1 MKMALLS
8 ATGGDAIAA
17 LVRDMTALARD
28 EIANAEATIPLVRL
42 DSRLGWEPSMDYL
55 CDEAHLRWKIRQVEQ
70 MLQNELSL
78 YSDSLRFGAAQ
89 KDDIL

>member
-1 MKMALLS
+1 MAS
-8 ATGGDAIAA
+8 YRDCGDAIAA

-28 EIANAEATIPLVRL
+28 EIANADADISLVGLIP
-42 DSRLGWEPSMDYL
+42 GWEGSPAWTICATRRTM
-55 CDEAHLRWKIRQVEQ
+55 RWKIRQVEQ